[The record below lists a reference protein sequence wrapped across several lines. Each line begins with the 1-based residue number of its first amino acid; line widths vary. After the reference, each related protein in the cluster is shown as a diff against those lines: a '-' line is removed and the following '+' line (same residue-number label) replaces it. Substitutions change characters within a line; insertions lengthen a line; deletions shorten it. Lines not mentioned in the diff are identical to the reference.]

1 MNPAGRI
8 NSLDGL
14 RGLAIL
20 LVLFYHAW
28 IILSGKKVMEGDVFI
43 LALLYAGN
51 TGVTLFFLLS
61 GFLVTRPFIERLSIG
76 QLPSFR
82 VYMAQRAIRILPT
95 YYFVACA
102 GLIITQQFEQLLPVL
117 TFTASAYDV
126 GYFSIVWWSLGT
138 EIQFYILMP
147 VLSYLVWCIPG
158 RVLRICMLLSLVV
171 LYVLIVLKV
180 LGPGGIEGFEFKYRM
195 ILSVFGQLP
204 AFLVGALIAFA
215 HMKGQVVI
223 SEVRANVFLLVLLV
237 CLILVLVPP
246 ARISPERYIWESP
259 WYVLPEAMIW
269 GGIMWVMLMRRAP
282 DGNLINNRITR
293 YFGTISFSLYLTH
306 VPVIYLVLTRG
317 NIAAPELATLLAI
330 ALSLVTAQ
338 LLYWTI
344 EKPSLSL
351 KNKLIPAQPLQG
363 YKA

>member
-1 MNPAGRI
+1 
-8 NSLDGL
+8 
-14 RGLAIL
+14 
-20 LVLFYHAW
+20 
-28 IILSGKKVMEGDVFI
+28 
-43 LALLYAGN
+43 
-51 TGVTLFFLLS
+51 
-61 GFLVTRPFIERLSIG
+61 
-76 QLPSFR
+76 
-82 VYMAQRAIRILPT
+82 
-95 YYFVACA
+95 
-102 GLIITQQFEQLLPVL
+102 
-117 TFTASAYDV
+117 
-126 GYFSIVWWSLGT
+126 
-138 EIQFYILMP
+138 
-147 VLSYLVWCIPG
+147 
-158 RVLRICMLLSLVV
+158 MLLSLVV